1 MADTLRDKFHVKMG
15 GDDSA
20 MIADDDDPLQGTS
33 EFGGATPKENRKAAN
48 DSFDEAFDK
57 ADGENEEELEDFMV
71 AAKPKRPQWG

>member
-20 MIADDDDPLQGTS
+20 LIADDDHDPLQGTS
-33 EFGGATPKENRKAAN
+33 EFGGATPKDKHKAAN

-57 ADGENEEELEDFMV
+57 EEEEEELEDFMV